1 MRTVQQ
7 TCALVLALAALS
19 IGTARGAESDAFTA
33 AAEHYRN
40 ARWQQACDAFARL
53 LETDPQFARR
63 SDAHFFYG
71 EALVQLDR
79 WQDARPHF
87 ARVLEIDNAGPRA
100 QQSLFRVGE
109 ASYMIG
115 DDAAAQRDLSAF
127 QSRYPDDPLNA
138 YGLAYLGGL
147 ALQSQQTAEAEK
159 WFSASLERY
168 ADGPMAAESQFGL
181 AQSLHQ
187 SDELEKARDAY
198 RRVAAGGGELAP
210 LSLMQVGAIENVLG
224 DHAAAL
230 ATFDDFAR
238 RYPQS
243 ELSDKVE
250 LGRGYSLLK
259 SGRTQDA
266 QRVLAPLAAKP
277 DMQLEGSYYL
287 ALTQAAEGQWQAAAQ
302 TLSQLNLDP
311 QHALAPAVAFYTADA
326 LSHTGD
332 TEAARAQFDRVL
344 QDYGDSSWA
353 DDSLLGKLRLAVE
366 QKDSAASLQLA
377 DELLRRYPDSPLAAQ
392 AKLAKG
398 QALAMID
405 KPAEAVAALKS
416 LLETDSASVPG
427 SEDIRA
433 RAQGILAVSQAKL
446 GQFEEAQKALTEL
459 AGSPD
464 AAAIVNEAKLR
475 VSELAQAA
483 GEKPLAQEMLA
494 GVVDGS
500 TRVAS
505 RARSSLAWNHFEAG
519 RWSEAAAAFQQVLD
533 SNAEPAI
540 AAEAALLRG
549 RALEHLEQND
559 GALAMYDQV
568 VARYPETTR
577 APEAMLRAARLHE
590 QVGRADEAGRA
601 YGTLIEKYP
610 DYAGLDEAIY
620 RNAWL
625 LRASDPAGAHQLF
638 ERLRSE
644 FATSPYASDATLRL
658 AEAAIEKH
666 DFDAAAPL
674 LREITRP
681 DASADI
687 RPAALYL
694 EGRLEMVRGEWL
706 AAQKPLEQLIN
717 EHPDSEL
724 VLPAEYLLAEATFRQ
739 GDYEGAVERFRV
751 LLDKAAGRTDAWLP
765 TAELRRAQ
773 SLAQLRRWDEAS
785 QIAETIASRYPN
797 FSEPYEADYLV
808 GRAFAAQANFDA
820 ARRWYAK
827 AIEGAAAAGSETAAM
842 AQWML
847 GESYFHQEKYP
858 EALAEYL
865 RVDAQSPRWH
875 GAALLQ
881 AGKAEE
887 AQGGW
892 QAAADYYQKLIEQ
905 YPDGQLSAEATRR
918 LAAARERAASQP
930 TARK

>member
-1 MRTVQQ
+1 MRIVQQ
-7 TCALVLALAALS
+7 TCALVLALAALA
-19 IGTARGAESDAFTA
+19 IGTARGAESDPFDA

-53 LETDPQFARR
+53 LESDPQYARR

-87 ARVLEIDNAGPRA
+87 ARVLDIDSTGPRA

-109 ASYMIG
+109 AAYMVG
-115 DDAAAQRDLSAF
+115 DDASAQRDLSAF

-147 ALQSQQTAEAEK
+147 ALQDEKTSDAEK
-159 WFSASLERY
+159 LFTASLTRY
-168 ADGPMAAESQFGL
+168 PDGPMAAESQFGL
-181 AQSLHQ
+181 AQALHRSNQ
-187 SDELEKARDAY
+187 LETARDAY
-198 RRVAAGGGELAP
+198 RRVVEGNGELAP
-210 LSLMQVGAIENVLG
+210 TALMQVGAIENVLG

-238 RYPQS
+238 RFPQS
-243 ELSDKVE
+243 ELTDKVQ
-250 LGRGYSLLK
+250 LGRGYALLK
-259 SGRTQDA
+259 LGRTQEA
-266 QRVLAPLAAKP
+266 QQTLAPLAAKP
-277 DMQLEGSYYL
+277 AMQLEGSYYL

-302 TLSQLNLDP
+302 TLSKLKLDP
-311 QHALAPAVAFYTADA
+311 QHVLAPAVAFYRADA

-332 TEAARAQFDRVL
+332 VEAARTEFDRVL
-344 QDYGDSSWA
+344 RDYGDSSWA
-353 DDSLLGKLRLAVE
+353 DDSLLGKVRLAIE
-366 QKDSAASLQLA
+366 SKDSASSLQLA
-377 DELLRRYPDSPLAAQ
+377 DEVLNRYPDSPLAAQ

-405 KPAEAVAALKS
+405 KPAEAVATLKS
-416 LLETDSASVPG
+416 LLATDPTSLPG
-427 SEDIRA
+427 AEEIRA

-446 GQFEEAQKALTEL
+446 GQFEEAQKGLTEL
-459 AGSPD
+459 AGSAD

-475 VSELAQAA
+475 VGELAQAA
-483 GEKPLAQEMLA
+483 GKQPLAQEMLA

-500 TRVAS
+500 TKIAG
-505 RARSSLAWNHFEAG
+505 RARSSLAWNEFEAG

-533 SNAEPAI
+533 SNAEPSI
-540 AAEAALLRG
+540 AAEATLLRG
-549 RALEHLEQND
+549 RALEHLAQND
-559 GALAMYDQV
+559 DALAMYEQV
-568 VARYPETTR
+568 LARYPETTR
-577 APEAMLRAARLHE
+577 APEAMLCAARLHE
-590 QVGRADEAGRA
+590 QLGHADEARRA
-601 YGTLIEKYP
+601 YAALIEKYP
-610 DYAGLDEAIY
+610 DYTGLDEALY
-620 RNAWL
+620 RHAWL
-625 LRASDPAGAHQLF
+625 LRATDSAGANQLF

-644 FATSPYASDATLRL
+644 FATSPFAGDATLRL
-658 AEAAIEKH
+658 SEAAIEKR
-666 DFDAAAPL
+666 DFDAAASL
-674 LREITRP
+674 LREVTRP
-681 DASADI
+681 DAPADI

-694 EGRLEMVRGEWL
+694 EGRLEMVRGEWI

-717 EHPDSEL
+717 EHADSDL

-739 GDYEGAVERFRV
+739 GEYEGAAERLRV
-751 LLDKAAGRTDAWLP
+751 LLEKAAGRDDAWLP

-773 SLAQLRRWDEAS
+773 ALAQLRRWDEAS
-785 QIAETIASRYPN
+785 QIAQSIATRYPN

-820 ARRWYAK
+820 ARQWYAK

-865 RVDAQSPRWH
+865 KVDAKSPRWH
-875 GAALLQ
+875 SAALLQ

-892 QAAADYYQKLIEQ
+892 QAAADYYQKLLEQ

-918 LAAARERAASQP
+918 LGAARERAASQP

>member
-7 TCALVLALAALS
+7 ICALVLAVAALA

-40 ARWQQACDAFARL
+40 ARWQQACDAFAQL
-53 LETDPQFARR
+53 LESDPQFARR

-79 WQDARPHF
+79 WQEARPHF
-87 ARVLEIDNAGPRA
+87 AQVLEIDNAGPRA

-109 ASYMIG
+109 AAYMIG
-115 DDAAAQRDLSAF
+115 DDAAAQRDLAAF
-127 QSRYPDDPLNA
+127 HGRHPDDPLNA

-147 ALQSQQTAEAEK
+147 ALQANQTAEAEK
-159 WFSASLERY
+159 WFSASLARY

-187 SDELEKARDAY
+187 SDQLEKARDAY
-198 RRVAAGGGELAP
+198 RRVIDGGGELAAT
-210 LSLMQVGAIENVLG
+210 SLLQVGAIENELG

-230 ATFDDFAR
+230 AAFDDFAR
-238 RYPQS
+238 RFPQS
-243 ELSDKVE
+243 ELTDKVQ
-250 LGRGYSLLK
+250 LGRGYALLK
-259 SGRTQDA
+259 LERPQDA

-277 DMQLEGSYYL
+277 EMQLEGSYYL
-287 ALTQAAEGQWQAAAQ
+287 ALAQAAEGQWQGAAQ
-302 TLSQLNLDP
+302 TLSQLKLDP
-311 QHALAPAVAFYTADA
+311 QHALAPAVAFYKADA
-326 LSHTGD
+326 LSHSGD
-332 TEAARAQFDRVL
+332 VEAARAQFDRVL
-344 QDYGDSSWA
+344 QDYGASTWA

-377 DELLRRYPDSPLAAQ
+377 DELLSRYPDSPLAAQ

-416 LLETDSASVPG
+416 LLETDAAAVPG
-427 SEDIRA
+427 AEEIRA

-459 AGSPD
+459 ASSPD

-475 VSELAQAA
+475 VGELAQAA

-500 TRVAS
+500 TKVAS
-505 RARSSLAWNHFEAG
+505 RARSSLAWNEFEAG

-533 SNAEPAI
+533 SNVEPPV

-549 RALEHLEQND
+549 RALEHLKQSD
-559 GALAMYDQV
+559 DALAMYEQV
-568 VARYPETTR
+568 LARYPETTR
-577 APEAMLRAARLHE
+577 APEATLCAARLHE
-590 QVGRADEAGRA
+590 QLGNADEARRTYA
-601 YGTLIEKYP
+601 ALIEKYP
-610 DYAGLDEAIY
+610 DYAGLDEALY

-625 LRASDPAGAHQLF
+625 LRSSDPAGANQLF
-638 ERLRSE
+638 ERIRSE
-644 FATSPYASDATLRL
+644 FATSPYAGDATLRL

-681 DASADI
+681 DAPADV

-694 EGRLEMVRGEWL
+694 EGRMQMVRGEWV
-706 AAQKPLEQLIN
+706 AAQKPLEQLIK
-717 EHPDSEL
+717 EHADSDL
-724 VLPAEYLLAEATFRQ
+724 VLPAEYLQAEAAFRQ
-739 GDYEGAVERFRV
+739 GDFEGAVERFRV

-773 SLAQLRRWDEAS
+773 ALAQLRRWDEAS
-785 QIAETIASRYPN
+785 QIAQTLATRYPN
-797 FSEPYEADYLV
+797 FGEAYEADYLV

-820 ARRWYAK
+820 AREWYAK
-827 AIEGAAAAGSETAAM
+827 AIAGAAAAGSETAAM

-847 GESYFHQEKYP
+847 GESYFHQEKYS

-865 RVDAQSPRWH
+865 RVDEQSPRWH

-887 AQGGW
+887 ALGHW
-892 QAAADYYQKLIEQ
+892 QAAADRYQKLLEQ

-918 LAAARERAASQP
+918 LGAARERAASQP